1 MDKILIVDNECTV
14 HASFRRML
22 EGEYKILSAFS
33 WADALRQVTDVSLRL
48 VLLDVQ
54 LPDHDGLETLQSL
67 KHRRPDLP
75 VILMS
80 ACDSAE
86 TIIRTAALGAEEY
99 LTKPFDQARLKRLI
113 TDTLRRW
120 EVPALVP
127 DPPLETFDPS
137 AVPILGQSQAMQEV
151 YKLVGKSTDR
161 DVTVLITGESGT
173 GKELIARALHTYSQR
188 AKGPFLAI
196 NCTAIPDTLLE
207 SELFGYE
214 RGAFSGATEARP
226 GHFELAH
233 RGTLFLDEIG
243 DMPLPLQG
251 KLLRVLQ
258 EREVHPLGASR
269 PRRIDVRLIAAT
281 NQEPEVLLETGRFRQ
296 DLYYRLNVV
305 RIALPPLRERDDDI
319 LLLADH
325 FLSKHR
331 RVDGRGPQGFSA
343 EARKKLLVHTWPGN
357 VRELENTIARA
368 VLSARG
374 RLITPEDLGL
384 TEAACR
390 SVGSRLAVEPAP
402 DVTIEGL
409 FRQYEGNV
417 FTVTEQLLV
426 AKALELTQHNQV
438 RAAHLL
444 GISRNVLRDR
454 MRRYG
459 L

>member
-1 MDKILIVDNECTV
+1 
-14 HASFRRML
+14 
-22 EGEYKILSAFS
+22 
-33 WADALRQVTDVSLRL
+33 

-75 VILMS
+75 VILMT

-86 TIIRTAALGAEEY
+86 TIIRTAALDAEEY
-99 LTKPFDQARLKRLI
+99 LVKPCEQARLKRLI
-113 TDTLRRW
+113 ADTLRRW

-127 DPPLETFDPS
+127 NPPLETFDPS

-151 YKLVGKSTDR
+151 YKLVGKSTAR
-161 DVTVLITGESGT
+161 DVTVWITGESGT
-173 GKELIARALHTYSQR
+173 GKELIARALHAYSRR
-188 AKGPFLAI
+188 AQGPFLAI
-196 NCTAIPDTLLE
+196 NCTAIPETLLE

-233 RGTLFLDEIG
+233 GGTLFLDEIG
-243 DMPLPLQG
+243 DMPLLLQG

-281 NQEPEVLLETGRFRQ
+281 NQEPEALLGTGRFRQ

-305 RIALPPLRERDDDI
+305 RIALPPLRDRGDDI
-319 LLLADH
+319 VRLAEH

-331 RVDGRGPQGFSA
+331 RADGRGPQGFSA
-343 EARKKLLVHTWPGN
+343 EARKKLLAHSWPGN

-374 RLITPEDLGL
+374 RLLTPEDLGL
-384 TEAACR
+384 NEAARR
-390 SVGSRLAVEPAP
+390 SLESRLAVESSLDAAL
-402 DVTIEGL
+402 EGL
-409 FRQYEGNV
+409 FRQYEGKV
-417 FTVTEQLLV
+417 FAMTEQLLV
-426 AKALELTQHNQV
+426 AKALELTRHNQV
-438 RAAHLL
+438 HAARLL
-444 GISRNVLRDR
+444 GVSRNVLRDR